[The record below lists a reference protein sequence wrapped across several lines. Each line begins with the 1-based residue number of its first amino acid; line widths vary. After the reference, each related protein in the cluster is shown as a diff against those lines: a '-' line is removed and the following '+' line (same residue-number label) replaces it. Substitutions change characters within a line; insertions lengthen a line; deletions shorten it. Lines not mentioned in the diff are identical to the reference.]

1 MIVVDVNVVA
11 YALIAGEKSDL
22 AAQVWEKDSYWLVPS
37 LWRHEFLNILATSER
52 TGNLDLET
60 CKRVW
65 RSAVT
70 ILVEGECEVNMPD
83 ALTLAAGLEISA
95 YDAQYLA
102 LAEQAQLPLITEDC
116 KLRSS
121 APETA
126 VSMQAFVG

>member
-11 YALIAGEKSDL
+11 YALIAGDKSAF

-60 CKRVW
+60 CKQVW

-70 ILVEGECEVNMPD
+70 LLAEGECEVNMPD
-83 ALTLAAGLEISA
+83 ALTLAASLKISA

-102 LAEQAQLPLITEDC
+102 LAEHAQLPLITEDH
-116 KLRSS
+116 KLWVS

-126 VSMQAFVG
+126 VSMQAFVD